1 MRQTL
6 KTSSHWSGD
15 DGQCMN
21 PGCAV
26 DTCDDQ
32 ELPDF
37 LRGKTSTFVLQ
48 STTGGFSVEDLER
61 EQQREQHQ
69 DQNVYLVSQK
79 MCQQRNCLNKM
90 VLSKASL
97 FLFVEYICETFDCS
111 SFFQSRWWFPG
122 WEPTFQEYSAEA
134 WPWTGQMGPRQ
145 RWLPMLKMAK
155 NREYFCQKVRQFLH
169 LKVTIGTHNGSFHCD
184 ESLACSLLKLLPQY
198 ANARVV
204 RTRWRSSFECKIYSP
219 IIILNLKQ
227 FIIFLPFRDPAV
239 LDTCTLVVD
248 VGGEFNRE
256 KHRYDHH
263 QKTFSETLNS
273 LDSKKKWVTKLK
285 FLLNINYYS
294 LLRSVL

>member
-97 FLFVEYICETFDCS
+97 FLFVEYICEILIVHP
-111 SFFQSRWWFPG
+111 SF
-122 WEPTFQEYSAEA
+122 
-134 WPWTGQMGPRQ
+134 
-145 RWLPMLKMAK
+145 
-155 NREYFCQKVRQFLH
+155 
-169 LKVTIGTHNGSFHCD
+169 
-184 ESLACSLLKLLPQY
+184 
-198 ANARVV
+198 RVV
-204 RTRWRSSFECKIYSP
+204 GDFQAE
-219 IIILNLKQ
+219 NLLFKNTQ
-227 FIIFLPFRDPAV
+227 LRLGHERV
-239 LDTCTLVVD
+239 
-248 VGGEFNRE
+248 
-256 KHRYDHH
+256 
-263 QKTFSETLNS
+263 
-273 LDSKKKWVTKLK
+273 KWV
-285 FLLNINYYS
+285 
-294 LLRSVL
+294 RGRGDCQC

>member
-1 MRQTL
+1 
-6 KTSSHWSGD
+6 
-15 DGQCMN
+15 MN

-111 SFFQSRWWFPG
+111 SFFQSRW
-122 WEPTFQEYSAEA
+122 
-134 WPWTGQMGPRQ
+134 
-145 RWLPMLKMAK
+145 
-155 NREYFCQKVRQFLH
+155 
-169 LKVTIGTHNGSFHCD
+169 
-184 ESLACSLLKLLPQY
+184 
-198 ANARVV
+198 
-204 RTRWRSSFECKIYSP
+204 
-219 IIILNLKQ
+219 
-227 FIIFLPFRDPAV
+227 
-239 LDTCTLVVD
+239 
-248 VGGEFNRE
+248 
-256 KHRYDHH
+256 
-263 QKTFSETLNS
+263 
-273 LDSKKKWVTKLK
+273 
-285 FLLNINYYS
+285 
-294 LLRSVL
+294 